1 MAAAN
6 YQDDDFSDP
15 GYGGS
20 MFAPLFL
27 SPPTRLQILP
37 SYPNNLRSDTT
48 TIDSAALNYPFEY
61 GRRYHAYMAEKRSL

>member
-1 MAAAN
+1 MAAIN

-27 SPPTRLQILP
+27 PRPGGLQNLP
-37 SYPNNLRSDTT
+37 SYPNNLQIRHYYDRV
-48 TIDSAALNYPFEY
+48 
-61 GRRYHAYMAEKRSL
+61 RRAQLSL